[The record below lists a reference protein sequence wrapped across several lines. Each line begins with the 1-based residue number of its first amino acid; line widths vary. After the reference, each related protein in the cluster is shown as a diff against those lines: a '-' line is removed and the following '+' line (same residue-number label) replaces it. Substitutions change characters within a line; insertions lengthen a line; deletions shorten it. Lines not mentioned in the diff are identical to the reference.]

1 MCERCG
7 CNPLG
12 RSGVYEFLALGFAVP
27 EPALLDLMRQQLTRA
42 AAYLEASEAGGSLGA
57 IKALAPALACLTAAG
72 LEEAYV
78 RCFGHTI
85 SKECPPYEAEYGQA
99 HIFQQ
104 TQALADIAGFYRA
117 FGLDLAPSLKDR
129 LDHIAVELEFM
140 QFLCLKEAYAQA
152 NRHSEDRLAMC
163 REVQRK
169 FLGEHLGGWA
179 VEFGRRLEQ
188 KSTGGFYRDMG
199 KLLAEFLALDMG
211 SLGLAPGQVGGTV
224 YPEPS
229 EEPTPGCDACP
240 LLIAGAGRGA
250 EP

>member
-1 MCERCG
+1 MCDRCG

-12 RSGVYEFLALGFAVP
+12 RSRVYEFLALGLAVP
-27 EPALLDLMRQQLTRA
+27 EPALPELMRQQLTRA
-42 AAYLEASEAGGSLGA
+42 AAYLEASEARGSLGA
-57 IKALAPALACLTAAG
+57 IKALAPALEGLTAAG

-78 RCFGHTI
+78 RCFGHTV
-85 SKECPPYEAEYGQA
+85 SKDCPPYEAEYGQA

-117 FGLDLAPSLKDR
+117 FGLELAPSLKDR

-140 QFLCLKEAYAQA
+140 QFLCLKEAYALA
-152 NRHSEDRLAMC
+152 NRHSEDQLALC
-163 REVQRK
+163 REAQRK
-169 FLGEHLGGWA
+169 FLREHLGGWA

-188 KSTGGFYRDMG
+188 NSTGSVYRDMG
-199 KLLAEFLALDMG
+199 RLLAEFLALDMG
-211 SLGLAPGQVGGTV
+211 LLGLKPGQVGGPI

-229 EEPTPGCDACP
+229 VDETAGCDSCP
-240 LLIAGAGRGA
+240 LVIASAGRGA